1 MEIKKHHFRDVDKKR
16 TAIKA
21 VVYKTVALAN
31 WAKAACKG
39 ETFII
44 YKAIIVK
51 LLKSFNFDTLILA
64 NRERFVNIF
73 IEHIVAFS

>member
-31 WAKAACKG
+31 
-39 ETFII
+39 
-44 YKAIIVK
+44 
-51 LLKSFNFDTLILA
+51 
-64 NRERFVNIF
+64 
-73 IEHIVAFS
+73 